1 MRIAFVQCSLDAPKV
16 IEQGENT
23 ANCMTVPSRGAVAAA
38 VGSTPSTLYRSLEA
52 LRNLDFT
59 QGYFFAL
66 PILRELSKV
75 KMKVSPLPTM
85 RLEGVF
91 IGSEMK
97 APIVV

>member
-38 VGSTPSTLYRSLEA
+38 VSTPSTLYRSLEA
-52 LRNLDFT
+52 LLNLDFT